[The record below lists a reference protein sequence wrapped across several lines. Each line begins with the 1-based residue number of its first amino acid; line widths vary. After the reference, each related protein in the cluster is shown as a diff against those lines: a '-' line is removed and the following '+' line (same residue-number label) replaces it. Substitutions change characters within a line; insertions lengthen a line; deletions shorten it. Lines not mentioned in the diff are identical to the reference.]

1 MINTTILSTTTFI
14 YLAAF
19 ACYLLRMLSGRES
32 WGRLGSA
39 VALIGLFA
47 QTAALIL
54 RWIASYQM
62 GIGHAPL
69 SNLYESLIFF
79 AWSIMA
85 LYLIVEW
92 RTKSRSLGT
101 FIVPVAFLCMAYA
114 SLSPNI
120 SSRIQPLIPA
130 LQSNWLVSHVVTC
143 FLGYAAFT
151 VAFAAGLMLL
161 LKERDGGGVRAAFGT
176 NQTTEKAETDAPA
189 RAELPSSP
197 GTPMQRF
204 IDHIPE
210 TGALDE
216 LIYQSAAL
224 GFVFL
229 AIGIMTGSIW
239 AHYAWGAYWSWDPKE
254 TWSLIT
260 WLVYAVLLHARYVR
274 GWRGQRMAVMAIIGF
289 VSVLITYLGVNYLP
303 GLHSYQ

>member
-1 MINTTILSTTTFI
+1 MINTVILSWTTFI
-14 YLAAF
+14 YLAVFAF
-19 ACYLLRMLSGRES
+19 YLIRMVSGKER
-32 WGRLGSA
+32 WGRLGTSA
-39 VALIGLFA
+39 ALIGLF
-47 QTAALIL
+47 THTTALIL
-54 RWIASYQM
+54 RWVASYQM

-85 LYLIVEW
+85 LYLIIEW

-101 FIVPVAFLCMAYA
+101 FVAPVAFLCMAYA

-130 LQSNWLVSHVVTC
+130 LQSNWLTSHVITC

-151 VAFAAGLMLL
+151 VAFASGLMAL
-161 LKERDGGGVRAAFGT
+161 LKGMERDKLTLDGSAMGKKNGNPPPT
-176 NQTTEKAETDAPA
+176 NF
-189 RAELPSSP
+189 
-197 GTPMQRF
+197 QRF
-204 IDHIPE
+204 IRHIPE
-210 TGALDE
+210 PGIMDE

-229 AIGIMTGSIW
+229 AIGIMTGAIW
-239 AHYAWGAYWSWDPKE
+239 AHYAWGSYWSWDPKE

-260 WLVYAVLLHARYVR
+260 WLIYAIMLHARYVR
-274 GWRGQRMAVMAIIGF
+274 GWRGKRMAIMAIIGF
-289 VSVLITYLGVNYLP
+289 ISVLITYLGVNYLP

>member
-1 MINTTILSTTTFI
+1 MINTVILSWTTFI
-14 YLAAF
+14 YLAVFAF
-19 ACYLLRMLSGRES
+19 YLIRMVSGKEL
-32 WGRLGSA
+32 WGRLGTSA
-39 VALIGLFA
+39 ALIALFA
-47 QTAALIL
+47 HTTALIL

-85 LYLIVEW
+85 LYLVIEW

-101 FIVPVAFLCMAYA
+101 FVAPVAFLCMAYA

-130 LQSNWLVSHVVTC
+130 LQSNWLTSHVITC

-151 VAFAAGLMLL
+151 VAFASGLMAL
-161 LKERDGGGVRAAFGT
+161 LKGIERDTSTSDGSVPGKKNVTPLPT
-176 NQTTEKAETDAPA
+176 NF
-189 RAELPSSP
+189 
-197 GTPMQRF
+197 QRF
-204 IDHIPE
+204 IRHIPE
-210 TGALDE
+210 PDILDE

-239 AHYAWGAYWSWDPKE
+239 AHYAWGSYWSWDPKE

-260 WLVYAVLLHARYVR
+260 WLIYAIMLHARYVR
-274 GWRGQRMAVMAIIGF
+274 GWRGRRMAIMAIIGF
-289 VSVLITYLGVNYLP
+289 ICVLITYLGVNYLP